1 MSKDVDA
8 AMRTYGYDPN
18 QVYGGGFTDPH
29 PSASASQVFTTK
41 DSGQREK
48 FDSGMQ
54 RDTEGGK
61 ARFDLLV
68 PKDVPYRAQL
78 LTRFAELMERGARKY
93 DARNWEL
100 ATGQEELDRA
110 KSSAFRHFMQWLC
123 GETDEDHAAA
133 VAFNLL
139 VAETVKHKMNRP
151 ELPVTPGPGVHIQLC
166 AEKDMAW

>member
-1 MSKDVDA
+1 VSQDNEVLA
-8 AMRTYGYDPN
+8 AHGYKPN
-18 QVYGGGFTDPH
+18 NAELRGHTNI
-29 PSASASQVFTTK
+29 FTTK
-41 DSGQREK
+41 DSGRREK

-54 RDTEGGK
+54 RDTEEGK

-139 VAETVKHKMNRP
+139 VAETIKYKMQPAIEPRKPWSERP
-151 ELPVTPGPGVHIQLC
+151 DILPCSEGTS
-166 AEKDMAW
+166 